1 MVGNILIPE
10 IRSLIEARNFAG
22 LREIFQDWPRADVAE
37 VILDLPQDDRVII
50 FRVLPAALAAD
61 VFEYLDVEAQQEL
74 LRGMAHE
81 QVVAILNEMSPDD
94 RTALLE
100 EMPSAAARQLIQLLT
115 PEERRVAQALLGY
128 PERSVGR
135 LMTPDFVAV
144 REHWT
149 VKEVL
154 DYVREHGQDSET
166 LNFIYVVDERG
177 KLIDDLRIRN
187 FLLRPLNT
195 RVDEIMDRSFVH
207 LTVNETQEE
216 ALNIFRKYDRAALAV
231 VDSNGVLVG
240 IVTQD
245 DMLDVAEEEATE
257 DIQKIGGMEAL
268 DEPYTTIPFLRMVK
282 KRATWLIIL
291 FLGEMLTATAMQ
303 GYNSEIEKAA
313 ILAMFLPLIISSGGN
328 SGSQATTLVIRAM
341 ALGELRLRDWFRVV
355 RKELLSGVSLGLI
368 LGTIGFFR
376 ISLWQ
381 YLHIFDYGK
390 YHWLVAFTVGVALVG
405 VVLWGTLSGA
415 MLPFLLRRC
424 GLDPAASSAPFVA
437 TLVDVTGLV
446 IYFNVALF
454 ILRGTLL

>member
-1 MVGNILIPE
+1 
-10 IRSLIEARNFAG
+10 
-22 LREIFQDWPRADVAE
+22 
-37 VILDLPQDDRVII
+37 
-50 FRVLPAALAAD
+50 
-61 VFEYLDVEAQQEL
+61 
-74 LRGMAHE
+74 
-81 QVVAILNEMSPDD
+81 
-94 RTALLE
+94 
-100 EMPSAAARQLIQLLT
+100 LLT
-115 PEERRVAQALLGY
+115 PEERRIAQALLGY
-128 PERSVGR
+128 PEGSVGR
-135 LMTPDFVAV
+135 LMTPDFVSV
-144 REHWT
+144 RENWT
-149 VKEVL
+149 VKQVL

-187 FLLRPLNT
+187 FLLRPLDT
-195 RVDEIMDRSFVH
+195 RVDEIMDRNYVH
-207 LTVNETQEE
+207 LTVNQTQEE
-216 ALNIFRKYDRAALAV
+216 ALQIFRKYDRAALPV
-231 VDSNGVLVG
+231 VDSNGALLG

-245 DMLDVAEEEATE
+245 DMLDVAEEQATE

-303 GYNSEIEKAA
+303 GYNSEIERAA

-355 RKELLSGVSLGLI
+355 RKELLSGLSLGLI

-376 ISLWQ
+376 ITLWQ

-390 YHWLVAFTVGVALVG
+390 YHWLVALTVGSALVG
-405 VVLWGTLSGA
+405 VVSWGTLSGA

-446 IYFNVALF
+446 IYFNMALL